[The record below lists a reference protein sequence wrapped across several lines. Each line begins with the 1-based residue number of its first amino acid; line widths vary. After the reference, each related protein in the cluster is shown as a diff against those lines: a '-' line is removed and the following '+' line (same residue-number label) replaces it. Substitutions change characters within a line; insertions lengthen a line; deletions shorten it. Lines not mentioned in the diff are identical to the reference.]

1 MTRSLQKH
9 CMHDKIRERHVKSEG
24 KTMKDDKVMLTF
36 SSVLNKNGKPMVAV
50 RFERDTDYA
59 EGSVPECKITKSNGF
74 SADEISMLNDYL
86 VNNKGD
92 IISRAKS
99 ISGIS
104 HLLG

>member
-1 MTRSLQKH
+1 
-9 CMHDKIRERHVKSEG
+9 
-24 KTMKDDKVMLTF
+24 MKDDKVTLTF
-36 SSVLNKNGKPMVAV
+36 SSVLSKNGKPMVAV
-50 RFERDTDYA
+50 RFERGTDHA
-59 EGSVPECKITKSNGF
+59 EGSVPECKITKNNGF
-74 SADEISMLNDYL
+74 SEEEVSMLNEYL